1 MRDRIRQVSTITEN
15 VAKGGE
21 SHWNDLCSNNSYII
35 IKK

>member
-21 SHWNDLCSNNSYII
+21 SHW
-35 IKK
+35 KWFMFQ